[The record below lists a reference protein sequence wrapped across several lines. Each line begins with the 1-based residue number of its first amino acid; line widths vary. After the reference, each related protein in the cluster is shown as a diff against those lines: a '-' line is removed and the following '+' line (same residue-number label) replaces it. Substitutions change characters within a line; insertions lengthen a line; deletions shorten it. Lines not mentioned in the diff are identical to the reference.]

1 MRTERSRPASMPHT
15 ASWHQGLTTKMV
27 GSVLSIWS
35 AGLTTGL
42 ALILA
47 IGAQNAFVLRQ
58 GIRREHVGVV
68 VVLCI
73 ADDAVLILGGTFGIG
88 ALVSQIPD
96 ALVALKWCGVV
107 YLTWWAVRSFGAAL
121 KPSSLV
127 DAAPQPRGPVVVTA
141 LAVTYLNPH
150 AYLDTVVVL
159 GGLANQHGPDARWVF
174 AAGAVTGSMV
184 WFPALGYGAGALSG
198 MLSDPHT
205 WRLVDV
211 ATGMVMLAFAINLC
225 FIDPTAGIVDPS

>member
-1 MRTERSRPASMPHT
+1 M
-15 ASWHQGLTTKMV
+15 
-27 GSVLSIWS
+27 
-35 AGLTTGL
+35 TGL

-73 ADDAVLILGGTFGIG
+73 ASDAILILGGTFGIG
-88 ALVSQIPD
+88 ALVSRIPD
-96 ALVALKWCGVV
+96 VLVALKWGGVV
-107 YLTWWAVRSFGAAL
+107 YLTWWAVRSFSAAL
-121 KPSSLV
+121 KPSSLI
-127 DAAPQPRGPVVVTA
+127 DKTPQPRGPVVLTA

-159 GGLANQHGPDARWVF
+159 GALANQHGPDARWAF

-184 WFPALGYGAGALSG
+184 WFPALGYGARALSG
-198 MLSDPHT
+198 MLSDPRT
-205 WRLVDV
+205 WRYVDV
-211 ATGMVMLAFAINLC
+211 ATGMVMLAFAVNLC
-225 FIDPTAGIVDPS
+225 SVDPTARLGHTN